1 MARYHTGSQ
10 IDLKPTTLSLK
21 RGIQMIKKTSHDHKG
36 EPCFYCKGLDLVKKK
51 TGNSFNVFLIRN
63 DFKSNHADVAD

>member
-1 MARYHTGSQ
+1 
-10 IDLKPTTLSLK
+10 
-21 RGIQMIKKTSHDHKG
+21 MIKKTSHDHKG